1 MRARRIG
8 LLVICI
14 ASIAVSAAVADPKP
28 IPVDIKSFKDK
39 LIVLQDAHGGTY
51 AILYGDD
58 KRIFYGA
65 NAKALYEQV
74 VIGSSRNG
82 DAWMIDAWAPRIP
95 DMHPAMVQFKDDR
108 TYFKSCDGKDD
119 AALTQLTG
127 DKAKQ
132 VLDHAQFLSTAL
144 VYRPHLLA
152 RDDSGTYY
160 YVDKIAKQYGG
171 NGYRVWAGKKGGMK
185 QLPLVNVA
193 SDTAGEVFST
203 KTGDLR
209 LVKENAD
216 PRATASWIRGDKKL
230 QLVTLDPDANSVVIF
245 RELGIYG
252 FTGTLC
258 DNL

>member
-1 MRARRIG
+1 MRARG
-8 LLVICI
+8 MSLLVMLI
-14 ASIAVSAAVADPKP
+14 AATAAADPKP
-28 IPVDIKSFKDK
+28 IPVEIKAFKDK

-51 AILYGDD
+51 AVLYGDD
-58 KRIFYGA
+58 KRIFYGVT
-65 NAKALYEQV
+65 AKTLYEQV

-82 DAWMIDAWAPRIP
+82 DAWTVDAWAPRIP
-95 DMHPAMVQFKDDR
+95 EMRPAYIQLKDDR

-132 VLDHAQFLSTAL
+132 VVDHAQFLSTAL

-152 RDDSGTYY
+152 RDDAGTYY

-171 NGYRVWAGKKGGMK
+171 NGFRVWAGKKGGMK
-185 QLPLVNVA
+185 QLPLTNVA

-209 LVKENAD
+209 LVKDTTD
-216 PRATASWIRGDKKL
+216 PRATASWIRGDKKQ
-230 QLVTLDPDANSVVIF
+230 QLVSLDLDANSVVIF
-245 RELGIYG
+245 RDLGIYG